1 MRVHVVSD
9 VHGAADALARAGDGA
24 DVLIC
29 LGDLIHF
36 IDYRDY
42 SGIMADLF
50 GVPAVAELVALRTA
64 GRYDDAL
71 DLSRRLWR
79 GVGDRH
85 AVIED
90 AVRKQYAELFA
101 AFPTPTYLTYGNVDL
116 PRLYPEFVRDGVTVV
131 DGETVTI
138 GGKVFGFAG
147 GGLQTPMHTPTELP
161 DDVYAAKI
169 DGLGAV
175 DVVCTHIPPQVT
187 ELTFD
192 VLAGR
197 QERGSEALLRAIERT
212 QPEYSLFGHVHQP
225 QSARSM
231 IGRTQCVNVGHFR
244 ATGSPYVLEW

>member
-24 DVLIC
+24 DALIC

-36 IDYRDY
+36 IDYQDY

-50 GVPAVAELVALRTA
+50 GVPAVEELVSLRTA
-64 GRYDDAL
+64 GRYDDAREF
-71 DLSRRLWR
+71 SRGLWS
-79 GVGDRH
+79 GVGDPR
-85 AVIED
+85 AVIDD
-90 AVRKQYAELFA
+90 AVRVQYAQLFA
-101 AFPTPTYLTYGNVDL
+101 AFPSPTYLTYGNVDL
-116 PRLYPEFVRDGVTVV
+116 PRLFPEFLRDGITLV
-131 DGETVTI
+131 DGDSVRI

-175 DVVCTHIPPQVT
+175 DVLCTHIPPQLP
-187 ELTFD
+187 ELTYD
-192 VLAGR
+192 VKAGR

-225 QSARSM
+225 QADRAT
-231 IGRTQCVNVGHFR
+231 IGRTQCINVGHFR